1 MSLELTDTH
10 YYIRNRKTIQTYCI
24 AQGKDIGT
32 LSNEEEH
39 SKSETGRDAH
49 LERSAGVLNEKH
61 RKEGT

>member
-1 MSLELTDTH
+1 MHGRTH
-10 YYIRNRKTIQTYCI
+10 RKTAYPAQT
-24 AQGKDIGT
+24 QGRDTNPQRKDIGT